1 MIVRQMASLL
11 HRARDCGEGCH
22 VRAASKRCT
31 FGFFGRA
38 SEISESLILGREL
51 EESSKDDTFI
61 NIIETDKTYK
71 RAANFQEPD
80 WTPQKG

>member
-1 MIVRQMASLL
+1 VDRSQKSISDEIESFSNFGSV
-11 HRARDCGEGCH
+11 
-22 VRAASKRCT
+22 SK
-31 FGFFGRA
+31 
-38 SEISESLILGREL
+38 SIESLILGREL